1 MSLPDDAPHPIPRVQ
16 FALFVTGDNGEPLE
30 KLIQDL
36 EDQQVF
42 TLGVLPAAVAAAQAT
57 ADAALAL
64 LVPFVPVNHG
74 GTGLTGGTSGGIL
87 AFVGPTTIASSAL
100 LAQHGIVLGG
110 GVGAVPSTP
119 VALGTA
125 GYVLT
130 SQGAG
135 VDPIFAAVP
144 GVASAAL
151 TKADDTNVTL
161 TLGGTPGAALLAAT
175 SITVG
180 WAGTL
185 AVTRGGTGLATLTAH
200 ALYVGNGAVAPT
212 ALAVGATNT
221 VLHGNTGA
229 NPSFSAVVEADIT
242 LANNTTNDVSI
253 TKHGFAPKAPNDA
266 TKYLDGTGAYST
278 PAGAG
283 ATTPTQQV
291 LTAGVLYT
299 RPAGCKQIRVCAQ
312 AAGGGGAGASSDGTA
327 TAGGNGGNTTFNGVT
342 ATGGTGGTPSVGG
355 TSGGT
360 GGAGA
365 ANFRIAGAPGG
376 VPSKFVFSATN
387 EISAGGNG
395 GGNGGGVGSNVG
407 GTGGTAPGAGGA
419 GGGLGSVVIGNYSL
433 GPGGGQGEFFELIIT
448 TPAATYA
455 FAIGAAGTAGAA
467 GTNGFA
473 GAAGAAGRIIVYE
486 SY

>member
-36 EDQQVF
+36 ENQQVF

-110 GVGAVPSTP
+110 GAGAAPSTP

-135 VDPIFAAVP
+135 VDPVFAAVP

-161 TLGGTPGAALLAAT
+161 TLSGTPGAALLAAT
-175 SITVG
+175 LITVG

-185 AVTRGGTGLATLTAH
+185 AVARGGTGLATLTAH

-266 TKYLDGTGAYST
+266 TKFLDGTGSYSV
-278 PAGAG
+278 PAGSSGVITQIVSTQTGAVATATTVIPADDTIPTSTEGDAWAAISTTITPTNAAHILLIELTVSTTSNNVANANIIYALFQDAG
-283 ATTPTQQV
+283 AAAISVAMARSATSNEEHTLVLRFSMVAGTTS
-291 LTAGVLYT
+291 A
-299 RPAGCKQIRVCAQ
+299 
-312 AAGGGGAGASSDGTA
+312 
-327 TAGGNGGNTTFNGVT
+327 TTFKIRFGPD
-342 ATGGTGGTPSVGG
+342 A
-355 TSGGT
+355 SGGT
-360 GGAGA
+360 ITVNGVNTARR
-365 ANFRIAGAPGG
+365 FGG
-376 VPSKFVFSATN
+376 VANSSMT
-387 EISAGGNG
+387 
-395 GGNGGGVGSNVG
+395 
-407 GTGGTAPGAGGA
+407 
-419 GGGLGSVVIGNYSL
+419 
-433 GPGGGQGEFFELIIT
+433 IT
-448 TPAATYA
+448 EHT
-455 FAIGAAGTAGAA
+455 
-467 GTNGFA
+467 
-473 GAAGAAGRIIVYE
+473 
-486 SY
+486 